1 MLVRGRIPRAS
12 WTFQFVR
19 VSGAIFSA
27 RKLRSRRGLQG
38 FIINRGWLRMYASA
52 KDSSHVLIQANVCCG
67 SQHRQSGTFLS
78 SECTFDVG
86 FLLLWKKKKR
96 WWPEVPS
103 GGKDLFKTY
112 TSIPYPITE
121 GHQGRNSH
129 RAGTW
134 SQELIQR
141 LWRSAAYWLVPH
153 SLLSPRP
160 PA

>member
-86 FLLLWKKKKR
+86 FLLPQANLMVGGGGFFFVEILSSQITLACIKLKANKPAQPWTSGLFEAGIREECRRLGSSLEVCMLFSKR
-96 WWPEVPS
+96 R
-103 GGKDLFKTY
+103 DC
-112 TSIPYPITE
+112 
-121 GHQGRNSH
+121 
-129 RAGTW
+129 A
-134 SQELIQR
+134 
-141 LWRSAAYWLVPH
+141 
-153 SLLSPRP
+153 
-160 PA
+160 